1 MASLQELQQA
11 FIKADDA
18 GNTEDAQAFATQIKA
33 MQSTT
38 QPPVAQPKSQFLNT
52 DAITKP
58 YPDISGFLGLPD
70 KSAAGERSLANVAGS
85 IIEPALAMG
94 SGMIAVPI
102 AGFAGIGQ
110 GINNAIGIS
119 DTPPADR
126 VNSILDKLN
135 YSPRTQGGQVATDM
149 LTKPFQINAEFG
161 HRAGDPLAEA
171 GHPRWATAAD
181 TVPQMLPA
189 FFGGLRNG
197 KTSVANGVIQRA
209 QAISDSY
216 GKNAT
221 TNATIA
227 NARAMG
233 YKLTPSVVPD
243 SHWLAKGI
251 QSFTGKDKTN
261 QTMQVPNQEATNIG
275 AIDFT
280 GLQTKALSPDIFQ
293 KRQQALNKPYE
304 EASQLPAGKVG
315 QSTVKNQATGNN
327 VTTDIIK
334 SGDELLTDLT
344 LQQDISRHAKRSID
358 TGTAGDKF
366 KELRL
371 QKEAADAKVDTLN
384 AQLMKLAAANGRSDL
399 IPLLQKARVGK
410 AKLHAIEDA
419 TNSATGNVNAIGLSN
434 RENNIGGLTEQ
445 AKVIAQTAAAF
456 PDLMKVPGSTA
467 NLPINGLEA
476 LWPLLNGM
484 ADIGSVGLRPALRK
498 AMQSDLGQ
506 KLIIDSRYSP
516 HTAGMFD
523 AINFTG
529 APATQANANRKKQ

>member
-58 YPDISGFLGLPD
+58 YPDIAGFLGLPD

-94 SGMIAVPI
+94 SGMIAAPI
-102 AGFAGIGQ
+102 AGLAGIGQ

-126 VNSILDKLN
+126 VNSLLDKLS

-161 HRAGDPLAEA
+161 HRAGDPLAES
-171 GHPRWATAAD
+171 GHPGWATATD
-181 TVPQMLPA
+181 TGIQMLPA
-189 FFGGLRNG
+189 LLGGLRNG

-209 QAISDSY
+209 QAISDIY
-216 GKNAT
+216 GKNST
-221 TNATIA
+221 TNATIS

-243 SHWLAKGI
+243 SPWLAKGI

-304 EASQLPAGKVG
+304 EAAQLPAGKVG

-327 VTTDIIK
+327 VTTDIVK
-334 SGDELLTDLT
+334 SGDELLSDLK
-344 LQQDISRHAKRSID
+344 LQQDISRSAQQSI
-358 TGTAGDKF
+358 TNGTAGDKF
-366 KELRL
+366 EALRL
-371 QKEAADAKVDTLN
+371 QKEAADVKIDTLN
-384 AQLMKLAAANGRSDL
+384 TQLMKLAAANGRSDL
-399 IPLLQKARVGK
+399 IPLLQKAKVEK

-434 RENNIGGLTEQ
+434 RENNIGGLTQQ
-445 AKVIAQTAAAF
+445 AKVIAQTATAF

-476 LWPLLNGM
+476 LWPLLNGI

-506 KLIIDSRYSP
+506 KLIIDSRYAP

-529 APATQANANRKKQ
+529 APATQANANRKK

>member
-1 MASLQELQQA
+1 MASYQITAPDGHTLEINAPDGASQEDIMA
-11 FIKADDA
+11 Y
-18 GNTEDAQAFATQIKA
+18 AQAQYKP
-33 MQSTT
+33 
-38 QPPVAQPKSQFLNT
+38 QPAPVAQPKSQFLNT

-58 YPDISGFLGLPD
+58 YPDIAGFLGLPD
-70 KSAAGERSLANVAGS
+70 RSAAGEPSLANVAGS
-85 IIEPALAMG
+85 VIEPALAMG
-94 SGMIAVPI
+94 LNGLGAIT
-102 AGFAGIGQ
+102 AGLAGVGQ
-110 GINNAIGIS
+110 GIDNALGLS
-119 DTPPADR
+119 NTPPADR
-126 VNSILDKLN
+126 VNSLLSKLS
-135 YSPRTQGGQVATDM
+135 YSPMTQGGQVATDI
-149 LTKPFQINAEFG
+149 LTKPFQINAELG

-171 GHPRWATAAD
+171 GYPGLATAAD
-181 TVPQMLPA
+181 TGTQMLPA
-189 FFGGLRNG
+189 LLGGIRSG

-209 QAISDSY
+209 QAISDNY

-243 SHWLAKGI
+243 SPLWTKVL
-251 QSFTGKDKTN
+251 QTLTGKEKTN
-261 QTMQVPNQEATNIG
+261 QTMQVPNQGATNIG

-280 GLQTKALSPDIFQ
+280 GLQTKALNPELFQ
-293 KRQQALNKPYE
+293 RKQQALNKPYE
-304 EASQLPAGKVG
+304 EAGQLPAGKVG

-334 SGDELLTDLT
+334 SGDELLKDLT
-344 LQQDISRHAKRSID
+344 LQQDISRNAKRSID

-399 IPLLQKARVGK
+399 IPLLQKARVEK

-419 TNSATGNVNAIGLSN
+419 TNSATGNVNAIDLSN
-434 RENNIGGLTEQ
+434 RQNTIGGLTDN
-445 AKVIAQTAAAF
+445 AKVIAQTATAF
-456 PDLMKVPGSTA
+456 PDLMRVPNSTA
-467 NLPINGLEA
+467 NLPATSMDTFL
-476 LWPLLNGM
+476 
-484 ADIGSVGLRPALRK
+484 PALGNALGDLTIIRPLARNYLK
-498 AMQSDLGQ
+498 SDFMQS
-506 KLIIDSRYSP
+506 KIIDNRYSP
-516 HTAGMFD
+516 STTGIFD